1 MGNII
6 EINNLSKSFKDA
18 NILRNINLVLKRAK
32 LLVLSEETVQV
43 RQCYLNV
50 FAD

>member
-18 NILRNINLVLKRAK
+18 NILRNINFSVEKGKIVGIIGRNGSGK
-32 LLVLSEETVQV
+32 TV
-43 RQCYLNV
+43 V